1 MNKMLVIYKSIENF
15 WIMEMTDVRNKKL
28 LLISSIGGHL
38 TQLLQLEPLF
48 KQYDFH
54 LVTEKAEIT
63 KSLKEK
69 YPVSYLVYGARNYP
83 FRYIFKFSYNI
94 IKSFFIFLKVRPDI
108 VITTGVHTA
117 VPMCYIAKLFRK
129 KVVFI
134 ESFAKSTSP
143 TLSGRLVYP
152 IADLF
157 IVQWE
162 SMLKVYPKA
171 VYGGTIY

>member
-1 MNKMLVIYKSIENF
+1 
-15 WIMEMTDVRNKKL
+15 MEMKALKKKKKKL

-48 KQYDFH
+48 IKYDYH
-54 LVTEKAEIT
+54 IVTEKAEIT
-63 KSLKEK
+63 MPLKEK
-69 YPVSYLVYGARNYP
+69 YPVSFLIYGARNYP
-83 FRYIFKFSYNI
+83 IRYLFKFAFNI
-94 IKSFFIFLKVRPDI
+94 IKSFIIFLRVRPDI
-108 VITTGVHTA
+108 VITTGAHTA

-129 KVVFI
+129 KVIFI
-134 ESFAKSTSP
+134 ESFAKSNSP
-143 TLSGRLVYP
+143 NLSGRLVYP

-171 VYGGTIY
+171 VYGGTLY

>member
-1 MNKMLVIYKSIENF
+1 MKK
-15 WIMEMTDVRNKKL
+15 NKKI

-48 KQYDFH
+48 KEYDYH
-54 LVTEKAEIT
+54 LVTEKSEIT
-63 KSLKEK
+63 LNLKGK
-69 YPVSYLVYGARNYP
+69 HPISYLVYGARNYP
-83 FRYIFKFSYNI
+83 LRYAFKFSYNI
-94 IKSFFIFLKVRPDI
+94 AKSFYIFLRERPDI

-117 VPMCYIAKLFRK
+117 VPMCYIAKLFGK

-134 ESFAKSTSP
+134 ESFAKSSSP
-143 TLSGRLVYP
+143 TLSGRMVYP

-162 SMLKVYPKA
+162 SMKKVYPKA